1 MRREA
6 KDRGFT
12 LVELLVALTLLG
24 LLMVVLF
31 GGLRFGTR
39 AMTAAT
45 QTVDRTAELATAYD
59 FLREAL
65 GNAQPLPAEG
75 VAVPPPLRFAGDE
88 HGLEFVI
95 LAPDNLGAG
104 GFRLVDIGLDTASAM
119 PRLVL
124 RWGDAPRGENGSVPE
139 IAPSVLIDRVEQ
151 VDFAYF
157 GAAAEGE
164 AAAWHPRWQT
174 LPTLPRLIRVHVVL
188 AGRRPVP
195 DLVVALRLFNEGLAG
210 PL

>member
-1 MRREA
+1 MCREA
-6 KDRGFT
+6 KDWGFT

-45 QTVDRTAELATAYD
+45 QTVDRTAELATASD

-65 GNAQPLPAEG
+65 GNAQPLPAESI
-75 VAVPPPLRFAGDE
+75 AVPPPLRFTGEE
-88 HGLEFVI
+88 HALEFVT

-104 GFRLVDIGLDTASAM
+104 GFRLVDIGLDTASAV

-124 RWGDAPRGENGSVPE
+124 RWGDAPRGDDGSLPE
-139 IAPSVLIDRVEQ
+139 IAPSVLLDRVEQ
-151 VDFAYF
+151 VEFAYF
-157 GAAAEGE
+157 GAVRQGE
-164 AAAWHPRWQT
+164 APAWHSRWQA
-174 LPTLPRLIRVHVVL
+174 LPALPRLIRMHVVL
-188 AGRRPVP
+188 VGGRPVP
-195 DLVVALRLFNEGLAG
+195 DLIVAPRLLNESLAG